1 MESAVELITLVAAG
15 VFAGGALYV
24 SLAEHPGRVEAG
36 VEVALSQFEGS
47 YRRAA
52 PWQGAT
58 AAVSLIA
65 GVVAT
70 VLSGDWQ
77 WAVGGALVGA
87 AIPVTLLAIMPVNR
101 RLHGLARAGGCAGD
115 DAAALLARWGRL
127 HSVRSA
133 LGVLG
138 FAVVAVRAVLG

>member
-1 MESAVELITLVAAG
+1 MESSVELITLVAAG
-15 VFAGGALYV
+15 LFAGGAVYV

-36 VEVALSQFEGS
+36 VEVALAQFEGS

-70 VLSGDWQ
+70 ALSGDWQ

-87 AIPVTLLAIMPVNR
+87 AIPVTLLAIMPVNEK
-101 RLHGLARAGGCAGD
+101 LHGLARAGGRPSD
-115 DAAALLARWGRL
+115 DAAALLARWARL
-127 HSVRSA
+127 HAVRSA

-138 FAVVAVRAVLG
+138 FAVVAVQAASG